1 MYRRRDVVTHLKER
15 GLLLSPAIERA
26 CLSVDLEA
34 FLPQDLRPLAYANAP
49 IPYSTRFRDTI
60 LPSPAILAALLQLLD
75 LEPGRPVGVYRA
87 AGGYPAAVIAHI
99 VPDARIVVAEP
110 EEDLRTDAMKNLS
123 QAGLLDRVNVVPA
136 FEGERF
142 ARILV
147 LGGGRAP
154 GEFMA
159 HVANLGFV
167 VSRGLAAEGLAF
179 RKRVR
184 SGDAELDLNV
194 EEMPAGGG
202 GGETRAAS
210 WARLLARDELIEHA
224 WEGRVLSPADGNSAN
239 AIEETFRAG
248 PLDSKAH
255 MLNARQVA
263 ARRAFH
269 AAYIVQHVG
278 VLQDAADLY
287 ERSLALFPNSEGHT
301 FLGWVH
307 SFTGDLDRAVAECEK
322 AIDVDPTFGNPYN
335 DIGAYFIELER
346 YGDAIPWLKKALASE
361 RYCCY
366 FYAHTNLGRVYMLQG
381 RQELARKHFEEA
393 LKVNPGYEPA
403 REMLRRINSGI
414 DYVA

>member
-1 MYRRRDVVTHLKER
+1 MYLRSDVFNHLKER
-15 GLLLSPAIERA
+15 GLPLSPAIERA
-26 CLSVDLEA
+26 FLSVDLEVL
-34 FLPQDLRPLAYANAP
+34 LPEDLRPLAYANAP
-49 IPYSTRFRDTI
+49 IPYSTRFRGTI
-60 LPSPAILAALLQLLD
+60 LPSPAILAALLQLLE
-75 LEPGRPVGVYRA
+75 LEPGRPVGVYGA

-142 ARILV
+142 DRIL
-147 LGGGRAP
+147 LLDSGRAP

-159 HVANLGFV
+159 HVADLGFV

-184 SGDAELDLNV
+184 SGDAEVDLNV
-194 EEMPAGGG
+194 ADMPAGGG

-210 WARLLARDELIEHA
+210 WARLLAQDELIEHA
-224 WEGRVLSPADGNSAN
+224 WEGRVLSPADGNSAD

-278 VLQDAADLY
+278 DLQDAADLY
-287 ERSLALFPNSEGHT
+287 ERSLALFPSSEGHT

-335 DIGAYFIELER
+335 DIGAYLIELER
-346 YGDAIPWLKKALASE
+346 YADAIPWLKKALESE

-403 REMLRRINSGI
+403 REMLRRIRSGI